1 MTLTDYS
8 LVIQDKEL
16 REWLVSGA
24 WKERYDTATVNRSK
38 PYINPR
44 LISGIKI
51 VKPAK
56 TDLTMIQA
64 VIAGTSDIP
73 YKLLM
78 AVSKAGKRWDLHT
91 DCSCPVGR
99 SCKHSAAT
107 LALMTQELSGEAAV
121 ADFVP
126 TEVTKWLKEVK
137 EAACKQG
144 KARETKIAKPEN
156 RFLAYCIEWDVY
168 SKALLFHLRVGT
180 RRKDG
185 GISIS
190 DTKAGADLSRPPK
203 YFVTEDFPV
212 VAIHHQLLKND
223 YRWGELVLR
232 GGGFDE
238 LLRLAGDT
246 GRLFYGCE
254 VKGAKAVRGYQ
265 VPMKYE
271 RIQPGSEESV
281 SPEWEM
287 TVQSGMRPVLKFA
300 EEGMVLI
307 PTIPL
312 RYLREEGAA
321 MGLVKSEHPAEMLL
335 AWSSGPVIGEKNL
348 NTVSESLMAGETAA
362 LPTPVPV
369 QTERREGLKPV
380 AHFLIG
386 KAGKNVAEYGGAQ
399 VTGKLRVKYGDSG
412 LLLPSIGKGI
422 PVHVELRGKMRIV
435 WDRDTKEEGRMV
447 KALAKEGM
455 IPVSECLPFQGAGS
469 GSDHEYMI
477 DLFGEGVDFGEDYED
492 DFGDVSGDDS
502 EDDFDDDFDKEYLS
516 EKEMWIRFLD
526 GKGCAALREKG
537 WVIEVEAGAGLT
549 IHDVEDFFPAIEGD
563 ADHGIDWFSFDIP
576 HEINGRK
583 VSLIPIIAQAIRQGL
598 PSADDPDLP
607 ETILVECDDP
617 ADGMLRFP
625 TRRLIEIVDQ
635 VRHLFHGKEDFDG
648 PIRLD
653 RLAAAGVA
661 DGLSIDGTATL
672 RALAKLGKN
681 LRTLT
686 SLPEVK
692 VPRKLKAELR
702 EYQIEGFR
710 WLQFLADNG
719 LHGILADDMGLGK
732 TVQTLAHLV
741 AEREKKPGNPSLV
754 IAPTSVAPNWAAEAE
769 RFAPQLKT
777 ILWQGKDRA
786 AQLPKLAKAD
796 LVITSYPLLAQDFDV
811 LSGRNW
817 HVLALDEAQ
826 YIKNP
831 KALTAKN
838 ACQLNAAHRIC
849 LSGTPM
855 ENHLGELWSLM
866 RFLMPG
872 FLADEKTFNTNL
884 RKPIERDRSTDAQL
898 ALNRRV
904 APLILRRTKDAV
916 AKDLPQKT
924 ELIHGIDLNRKQTD
938 LYESVRAAM
947 DKRVRDAISEKGLA
961 KSHIIVLDAL
971 LKLRQICCHPKLLKT
986 PAAQKVEES
995 AKLDFLTGELLPTL
1009 IEEGRSIL
1017 LFSTFTSMLAII
1029 EEHLGKMGIRYL
1041 KITGQTTERGALV
1054 KEFQKGGVPVFLISL
1069 KAGGTGL
1076 NLTAADTVI
1085 HYDPWWNPAAENQA
1099 TDRAHRIGQT
1109 KPVFVHK
1116 LVCRGSIEERMLE
1129 LQKHKSG
1136 LVEALLSE
1144 ETSKL
1149 RIDPETLGHLLA
1161 PLQ

>member
-1 MTLTDYS
+1 MMTHTDYS
-8 LVIQDKEL
+8 LLAEDKEL
-16 REWLVSGA
+16 CEWLVGA
-24 WKERYDTATVNRSK
+24 GWKGRYDAATINRSR
-38 PYINPR
+38 PYTSPR
-44 LISGIKI
+44 LISEIRI
-51 VKPAK
+51 ARPTK
-56 TDLTMIQA
+56 TGLTMIQA
-64 VIAGTSDIP
+64 TIAGTSDIP
-73 YKLLM
+73 YQLMM
-78 AVSKAGKRWDLHT
+78 AVSRAGTRWDLHT
-91 DCSCPVGR
+91 GCSCPVAR
-99 SCKHSAAT
+99 FCKHSAAT
-107 LALMTQELSGEAAV
+107 LALMAEELSGAASQGG
-121 ADFVP
+121 DFMP
-126 TEVTKWLKEVK
+126 KEISKWLKEVK
-137 EAACKQG
+137 AAAMPAGRVAEPK
-144 KARETKIAKPEN
+144 KVKPEN
-156 RFLAYCIEWDVY
+156 RFLAYCIEWDLY
-168 SKALLFHLRVGT
+168 CKALVFNLRVGT
-180 RRKDG
+180 RCKNG

-190 DTKAGADLSRPPK
+190 DSKAGADLSRPPK

-212 VAIHHQLLKND
+212 VAIHHQLLKNN

-232 GGGFDE
+232 GSGFEE
-238 LLRLAGDT
+238 LLRQAGDT
-246 GRLFYGCE
+246 GRLFYGSE
-254 VKGAKAVRGYQ
+254 DKGAKAVTIYQ
-265 VPMKYE
+265 IPMRYE
-271 RIQPGSEESV
+271 PIQPGGEESV
-281 SPEWEM
+281 ELEWEM
-287 TVQSGMRPVLKFA
+287 TEKGGMRPVLKFA
-300 EEGMVLI
+300 EEGLLLI

-312 RYLREEGAA
+312 RYIREDGAV
-321 MGLVKSEHPAEMLL
+321 MGLVKSGHPPEMLL

-348 NTVSESLMAGETAA
+348 KAVSESLMTEARAV
-362 LPTPVPV
+362 LPTPKPV
-369 QTERREGLKPV
+369 DTERREGLTPV

-386 KAGKNVAEYGGAQ
+386 KAGENVANNAGAQ

-412 LLLPSIGKGI
+412 LFLPTDGKVTS
-422 PVHVELRGKMRIV
+422 VHVELRGKKRIV
-435 WDRDTKEEGRMV
+435 WDRDAKAEGRLVKSLMKVGMV
-447 KALAKEGM
+447 SVGEF
-455 IPVSECLPFQGAGS
+455 LPFYGTGTES
-469 GSDHEYMI
+469 SHEYMI
-477 DLFGEGVDFGEDYED
+477 DEFAGLNDQWDQW
-492 DFGDVSGDDS
+492 
-502 EDDFDDDFDKEYLS
+502 DDDYDDDYVS
-516 EKEMWIRFLD
+516 EKELWIRFLD
-526 GKGCAALREKG
+526 GKACAALREKG
-537 WVIEVEAGAGLT
+537 WVIEVESGAGLA
-549 IHDVEDFFPAIEGD
+549 IHDVEDFFPEIEGD

-576 HEINGRK
+576 HEINGRR

-598 PSADDPDLP
+598 PAADDPDVP

-625 TRRLIEIVDQ
+625 TRRLIGIVDQ
-635 VRHLFHGKEDFDG
+635 VRHLFHGREDIDG

-661 DGLSIDGTATL
+661 DGMSIDGTATL

-686 SLPEVK
+686 SLPEVE
-692 VPRKLKAELR
+692 VPKKLKADLR
-702 EYQIEGFR
+702 EYQTEGFR
-710 WLQFLADNG
+710 WLQFLSANG

-732 TVQTLAHLV
+732 TLQTLAHLA
-741 AEREKKPGNPSLV
+741 AEHGKKPGNPSLV
-754 IAPTSVAPNWAAEAE
+754 IAPTSVAPNWVAEAE
-769 RFAPQLKT
+769 KFTPHLKT

-796 LVITSYPLLAQDFDV
+796 LVITSYPLLTQDIEV
-811 LSGRNW
+811 LSARNW

-838 ACQLNAAHRIC
+838 ACKLNAAHRIC

-884 RKPIERDRSTDAQL
+884 RKPIERDRSADAQL

-916 AKDLPQKT
+916 AKDLPEKT
-924 ELIHGIDLNRKQTD
+924 EIVHGIDLNRKQTD

-971 LKLRQICCHPKLLKT
+971 LKLRQICCHPRLLKT

-995 AKLDFLTGELLPTL
+995 AKLDFLTEELLPTL
-1009 IEEGRSIL
+1009 IEEGRRIL

-1029 EEHLGKMGIRYL
+1029 EEHLGKKGIRHL
-1041 KITGQTTERGALV
+1041 KITGQTTRRTSLV
-1054 KEFQKGGVPVFLISL
+1054 KQFQEGDVPVFLISL

-1085 HYDPWWNPAAENQA
+1085 HFDPWWNPAAENQA

-1149 RIDPETLGHLLA
+1149 RIDPETLEHLLA
-1161 PLQ
+1161 PIQ